1 VDKVDNVRTN
11 GGLEDGRKRN
21 GASDVLTTIGV
32 DVDDRSGSGL
42 HEKRLITVEISRE
55 ERKRCVQSCYS

>member
-1 VDKVDNVRTN
+1 LFTSLGRDRVRLTLVLGHVGVNKVDDIRTN
-11 GGLEDGRKRN
+11 GGLEDGRERN

-42 HEKRLITVEISRE
+42 H
-55 ERKRCVQSCYS
+55 